1 MVQCR
6 GCSDRKIRSCL
17 SWRKVQC
24 CAVRRSKGSSET
36 MRGLT
41 GGAVLGGVLQCRA
54 WRKERRA
61 GALEGIAVI

>member
-1 MVQCR
+1 
-6 GCSDRKIRSCL
+6 
-17 SWRKVQC
+17 
-24 CAVRRSKGSSET
+24 

-41 GGAVLGGVLQCRA
+41 GGAVLGGVLRCRA